1 MFDLENDLPDELI
14 PNGDAVLPSMPTNGD
29 GVAGRMGAIM
39 PDAATKHKQ
48 LSQLLQ
54 SGSGG
59 QPGISGQL
67 NTLCKSPLGQASPSH
82 SSQPQK
88 PIGASSGPGDSG
100 SAGISIN
107 TGFNQTVLN
116 SGQSHGLMGQ
126 NMAQQGQV
134 LNGMVGPPGRGMMA
148 PGMQYQGQ
156 TMQGAPV
163 GGGGTAG
170 VTGVSMAG
178 SVLAE
183 TLTQGA
189 PQMGVHNAI
198 SPQQA
203 GNMNKVNKM
212 LLLSNTDVLYVDIQI
227 QSK

>member
-14 PNGDAVLPSMPTNGD
+14 PNGEAVLPSMPTNGD
-29 GVAGRMGAIM
+29 GGVAGRMGAIM
-39 PDAATKHKQ
+39 ADAATKHKQ

-59 QPGISGQL
+59 QPGMGSQL
-67 NTLCKSPLGQASPSH
+67 STLCKSPLGQASPSH

-88 PIGASSGPGDSG
+88 SVAASSGPGNSG
-100 SAGISIN
+100 SPGMSIN

-126 NMAQQGQV
+126 NMAQQGQM
-134 LNGMVGPPGRGMMA
+134 LNGMMGPGGRGRMA

-163 GGGGTAG
+163 GGGGAPG

-178 SVLAE
+178 GVLAE

-189 PQMGVHNAI
+189 PQMGVHNSI
-198 SPQQA
+198 SPQQG

-212 LLLSNTDVLYVDIQI
+212 LLHLKFKYTCT
-227 QSK
+227 K